1 MGSIGFDRSVTLKNA
16 PFFFPE
22 KKRAERER
30 EREKQKSTPR
40 RHTHIM
46 ESGSNGTT
54 TENAAAFWWFQK
66 EKKKKKSGEGDA
78 KTVTT
83 ATAKIRPQPR
93 HRRQT
98 TITETKKKHR
108 EETKVLSAPNN
119 RSPSYSSVDDDDALD
134 GSGANKKKKKKKS
147 GNGFRRNTEKKK
159 NTSDKKFK
167 KQTTT
172 KDGIEV
178 WTREDPDARENPI
191 KEIRA
196 TVTYEDVSPL
206 NFWRAVAD
214 LDEYANFVPYV
225 GKHKVLK
232 TRGKLT
238 DGSATFYVYGVVT
251 APVVKNRDYTIRI
264 ETKNNRKKG
273 FESRWT
279 LDTENVGP
287 KPKKGVVRL
296 LANDGGWTIQPS
308 KKNRDGSLTA
318 NGVSVTYEIL
328 TDPGSNIPGWL
339 IDKVNRASVP
349 DVLRAM
355 RKRALSGES
364 SHILPDREERS
375 KMAGGRFHLP
385 HFGFLD
391 VGQLRDHKRLDSFA
405 DVVYKTSKT
414 VGVKVNE
421 LFSEIARD
429 ASVVLRA

>member
-178 WTREDPDARENPI
+178 WTREDDTRENPI

-308 KKNRDGSLTA
+308 KKNRYGSLTA

-375 KMAGGRFHLP
+375 KMAAGGRFHLP

-414 VGVKVNE
+414 VGLKVNE

>member
-1 MGSIGFDRSVTLKNA
+1 M
-16 PFFFPE
+16 
-22 KKRAERER
+22 
-30 EREKQKSTPR
+30 
-40 RHTHIM
+40 M
-46 ESGSNGTT
+46 ESNATDDG
-54 TENAAAFWWFQK
+54 AAAFWFQRRQSQSNK
-66 EKKKKKSGEGDA
+66 TLKKRDEG
-78 KTVTT
+78 KTSVTKT
-83 ATAKIRPQPR
+83 KIRPQ
-93 HRRQT
+93 RRRKT
-98 TITETKKKHR
+98 
-108 EETKVLSAPNN
+108 
-119 RSPSYSSVDDDDALD
+119 DDDIATSNVDNVEKRSNNSSKRSSNK
-134 GSGANKKKKKKKS
+134 GGKKTGA
-147 GNGFRRNTEKKK
+147 FA
-159 NTSDKKFK
+159 

-178 WTREDPDARENPI
+178 WTRENQNTSTKDSCDNPI

-196 TVTYEDVSPL
+196 TVTYEDVSPI

-214 LDEYANFVPYV
+214 LDEYAQFVPYV

-232 TRGKLT
+232 TRGKLA

-308 KKNRDGSLTA
+308 KKNREGSFTA

-364 SHILPDREERS
+364 SHILPDREEKR
-375 KMAGGRFHLP
+375 KLVMGGRFHLP

-405 DVVYKTSKT
+405 DVVYKTSK
-414 VGVKVNE
+414 KVNE
-421 LFSEIARD
+421 LFSEMSARQI
-429 ASVVLRA
+429 LQQR

>member
-1 MGSIGFDRSVTLKNA
+1 
-16 PFFFPE
+16 
-22 KKRAERER
+22 
-30 EREKQKSTPR
+30 
-40 RHTHIM
+40 M
-46 ESGSNGTT
+46 ETGSNGTT
-54 TENAAAFWWFQK
+54 AENAAAAAAAFWWFQK
-66 EKKKKKSGEGDA
+66 KKKSGDGDG
-78 KTVTT
+78 KTVT

-93 HRRQT
+93 HPRRQT
-98 TITETKKKHR
+98 TITETKKKKR
-108 EETKVLSAPNN
+108 EAAKVLSAAPNL
-119 RSPSYSSVDDDDALD
+119 SPTFSSVDDDDALD
-134 GSGANKKKKKKKS
+134 GSGANKKKKTKKS
-147 GNGFRRNTEKKK
+147 GNGLRRNTTEKK

-178 WTREDPDARENPI
+178 WTREDDARENPI

-196 TVTYEDVSPL
+196 MVTYEDVSPL

-318 NGVSVTYEIL
+318 DGVSVTYEIL

-375 KMAGGRFHLP
+375 TMAAGGRFHLP

>member
-1 MGSIGFDRSVTLKNA
+1 
-16 PFFFPE
+16 
-22 KKRAERER
+22 
-30 EREKQKSTPR
+30 
-40 RHTHIM
+40 M
-46 ESGSNGTT
+46 ESNATDD
-54 TENAAAFWWFQK
+54 AAAFWFQRRQSQSNK
-66 EKKKKKSGEGDA
+66 TLKKRDEG
-78 KTVTT
+78 KTSVTKT
-83 ATAKIRPQPR
+83 KTRPQ
-93 HRRQT
+93 RRRKT
-98 TITETKKKHR
+98 DDIATSNVDNARKGAKRSSNKGGKK
-108 EETKVLSAPNN
+108 T
-119 RSPSYSSVDDDDALD
+119 
-134 GSGANKKKKKKKS
+134 GA
-147 GNGFRRNTEKKK
+147 FA
-159 NTSDKKFK
+159 

-178 WTREDPDARENPI
+178 WTRENQNTSNKEHSCDNPI

-196 TVTYEDVSPL
+196 TVTYEDVSPI

-214 LDEYANFVPYV
+214 LDEYAQFVPYV

-232 TRGKLT
+232 TRGKLA
-238 DGSATFYVYGVVT
+238 DGAATFYVYGVVT

-308 KKNRDGSLTA
+308 KKNREGSLTA
-318 NGVSVTYEIL
+318 NGVTVTYEIL
-328 TDPGSNIPGWL
+328 TDPGTNIPGWL

-364 SHILPDREERS
+364 SHILPDREEKR
-375 KMAGGRFHLP
+375 KLVMGGRFHLP

-405 DVVYKTSKT
+405 DVVYKTSK
-414 VGVKVNE
+414 KVNE
-421 LFSEIARD
+421 LFSEMSARQI
-429 ASVVLRA
+429 LQQR